1 MMTTCTPEGQMVKCC
16 FFTNNKPGNL
26 DSTKKRR
33 DNAKN
38 FKNDAL
44 TRTYTTIGKDC
55 NLKLENNRKN

>member
-1 MMTTCTPEGQMVKCC
+1 MVKCC